1 MDQRHFGLIVQDID
15 EMTDK
20 NNNDIHAVSDE
31 MDFNDLIRIIWRGK
45 WFVSAVT
52 AGVAVLSV
60 LYSLSLANVY
70 KSEALLTPATEKSG
84 LNIPGQ
90 LGGLAAM
97 AGLNLG
103 GSSST
108 DNTALGLELIK
119 SRDFIGHFVDR
130 HNLLVPLMA
139 SSGWDRDSNS
149 LLYDDELYDV
159 QSKTWVREVKLPFK
173 AEPSLLEA
181 HEAFMENFSINQD
194 KLTKMIKVSLEHYS
208 PELAA
213 QWLSLLVKD
222 INEEIRQR
230 DLREAERSIVYLNKQ
245 IEETKIADVR
255 ATLFSL
261 VEEQM
266 KTKMLANVRSEYVFK
281 TIDPPVVPEMKA
293 KPLRA
298 LIVVASIMFG
308 FMFSCLIVLFLHVY
322 KTGRS

>member
-1 MDQRHFGLIVQDID
+1 
-15 EMTDK
+15 MTDK
-20 NNNDIHAVSDE
+20 TNDGMYAATDE
-31 MDFNDLIRIIWRGK
+31 MNFSDLIRIIWRGK
-45 WFVSAVT
+45 WFIMLVT
-52 AGVAVLSV
+52 TTFAVLSV

-70 KSEALLTPATEKSG
+70 KSEAVLTPATEKSG

-103 GSSST
+103 GSGST

-119 SRDFIGHFVDR
+119 SRDFIGRFVER

-139 SSGWDRDSNS
+139 TSGWDRGSNA
-149 LLYDDELYDV
+149 LLFDPELYDV
-159 QSKTWVREVKLPFK
+159 QSKTWVRKVNPPFQP
-173 AEPSLLEA
+173 EPSLLEA
-181 HEAFMENFSINQD
+181 HDAFMDNFSISQD

-213 QWLSLLVKD
+213 QWLSLLIKD

-245 IEETKIADVR
+245 IEETNIADVK

-293 KPLRA
+293 KPMRA
-298 LIVVASIMFG
+298 LIVVASVMLG
-308 FMFSCLIVLFLHVY
+308 FMFSCLIVLFRHVF
-322 KTGRS
+322 KSGRP

>member
-1 MDQRHFGLIVQDID
+1 
-15 EMTDK
+15 MTDK
-20 NNNDIHAVSDE
+20 TNDGMYAVTDE
-31 MDFNDLIRIIWRGK
+31 MNFSDLIRIIWRGK
-45 WFVSAVT
+45 LFIMLVT
-52 AGVAVLSV
+52 TTFAVLSV

-70 KSEALLTPATEKSG
+70 KSEAVLTPATEKSG

-103 GSSST
+103 GSGST

-119 SRDFIGHFVDR
+119 SRDFIGRFVER

-139 SSGWDRDSNS
+139 TSGWDRGSNA
-149 LLYDDELYDV
+149 LLFDPELYDV
-159 QSKTWVREVKLPFK
+159 QSKTWVRKVNPPFQP
-173 AEPSLLEA
+173 EPSLLEA
-181 HEAFMENFSINQD
+181 HDAFMDNFSVSQD

-213 QWLSLLVKD
+213 QWLSLLIKD

-245 IEETKIADVR
+245 IEETNIADVK

-293 KPLRA
+293 KPMRA
-298 LIVVASIMFG
+298 LIVVASVMLG
-308 FMFSCLIVLFLHVY
+308 FMFSCLIVLFRHVY
-322 KTGRS
+322 KSGRP

>member
-1 MDQRHFGLIVQDID
+1 
-15 EMTDK
+15 MTDK
-20 NNNDIHAVSDE
+20 TNDGMYAATDE
-31 MDFNDLIRIIWRGK
+31 MNFSDLIRIIWRGK
-45 WFVSAVT
+45 WFIMLVT
-52 AGVAVLSV
+52 TTFAVLSV

-70 KSEALLTPATEKSG
+70 KSEAVLTPATEKSG

-103 GSSST
+103 GSGST

-119 SRDFIGHFVDR
+119 SRDFIGRFVER

-139 SSGWDRDSNS
+139 TSGWDRSSNA
-149 LLYDDELYDV
+149 LLFDPELYDV
-159 QSKTWVREVKLPFK
+159 QSKTWVRKVNPPFQP
-173 AEPSLLEA
+173 EPSLLEA
-181 HEAFMENFSINQD
+181 HDAFMDNFSISQD

-213 QWLSLLVKD
+213 QWLSLLIKD

-245 IEETKIADVR
+245 IEETNIADVK

-293 KPLRA
+293 KPMRA
-298 LIVVASIMFG
+298 LIVVASVMLG
-308 FMFSCLIVLFLHVY
+308 FMFSCLIVLFRHVY
-322 KTGRS
+322 KSGRP

>member
-1 MDQRHFGLIVQDID
+1 
-15 EMTDK
+15 MTDK
-20 NNNDIHAVSDE
+20 TNDGMYAATDE
-31 MDFNDLIRIIWRGK
+31 MNFSDLIRIIWRGK
-45 WFVSAVT
+45 LFIMLVT
-52 AGVAVLSV
+52 TTFAVLSV

-70 KSEALLTPATEKSG
+70 KSEAVLTPATEKSG

-103 GSSST
+103 GSGST

-119 SRDFIGHFVDR
+119 SRDFIGRFVER

-139 SSGWDRDSNS
+139 TSGWDRGSNA
-149 LLYDDELYDV
+149 LLFDPELYDV
-159 QSKTWVREVKLPFK
+159 QSKTWVRKVNPPFQP
-173 AEPSLLEA
+173 EPSLLEA
-181 HEAFMENFSINQD
+181 HDAFMDNFSVSQD

-213 QWLSLLVKD
+213 QWLSLLIKD

-245 IEETKIADVR
+245 IEETNIADVK

-293 KPLRA
+293 KPMRA
-298 LIVVASIMFG
+298 LIVVASVMLG
-308 FMFSCLIVLFLHVY
+308 FMFSCLIVLFRHVF
-322 KTGRS
+322 KSGRP

>member
-1 MDQRHFGLIVQDID
+1 
-15 EMTDK
+15 MTDK
-20 NNNDIHAVSDE
+20 TNDGMYAVTDE
-31 MDFNDLIRIIWRGK
+31 MNFSDLIRIIWRGK
-45 WFVSAVT
+45 LFIMLVT
-52 AGVAVLSV
+52 TTFAVLSV

-70 KSEALLTPATEKSG
+70 KSEAVLTPATEKSG

-103 GSSST
+103 GSGST

-119 SRDFIGHFVDR
+119 SRDFIGRFVER

-139 SSGWDRDSNS
+139 TSGWDRGSNA
-149 LLYDDELYDV
+149 LLFDPELYDV
-159 QSKTWVREVKLPFK
+159 QSKTWVRKVNPPFQP
-173 AEPSLLEA
+173 EPSLLEA
-181 HEAFMENFSINQD
+181 HDAFMDNFSVSQD

-213 QWLSLLVKD
+213 QWLSLLIKD

-245 IEETKIADVR
+245 IEETNIADVK

-293 KPLRA
+293 KPMRA
-298 LIVVASIMFG
+298 LIVVASVMLG
-308 FMFSCLIVLFLHVY
+308 FMFSCLIVLFRHVF
-322 KTGRS
+322 KSGRP

>member
-1 MDQRHFGLIVQDID
+1 
-15 EMTDK
+15 MTDK
-20 NNNDIHAVSDE
+20 NNDSISSASDE
-31 MDFNDLIRIIWRGK
+31 MDFRDLIRIIWRGK
-45 WFVSAVT
+45 LFIILVT
-52 AGVAVLSV
+52 ALFAVLSV
-60 LYSLSLANVY
+60 LYSLGLANVY
-70 KSEALLTPATEKSG
+70 KSEALLSPATEKSG

-97 AGLNLG
+97 AGVNLG
-103 GSSST
+103 GGGST

-119 SRDFIGHFVDR
+119 SRDFIGRFVAR
-130 HNLLVPLMA
+130 HNLLIPLMA
-139 SSGWDRDSNS
+139 SSGWDRASDA
-149 LLYDDELYDV
+149 LLYDPELYDV
-159 QSKTWVREVKLPFK
+159 QSKTWVREVNLPFK
-173 AEPSLLEA
+173 PEPSLLEA
-181 HEAFMENFSINQD
+181 HDTFMDNFSVSQD

-213 QWLSLLVKD
+213 QWLSLLIKD

-245 IEETKIADVR
+245 IEETNIADVK

-293 KPLRA
+293 KPMRA
-298 LIVVASIMFG
+298 LIVVASVILG
-308 FMFSCLIVLFLHVY
+308 FMFSCLIVLFRHVY
-322 KTGRS
+322 KSGRP

>member
-1 MDQRHFGLIVQDID
+1 MIVQDRN

-20 NNNDIHAVSDE
+20 TNDGMYAATDE
-31 MDFNDLIRIIWRGK
+31 MNFSDLIRIIWRGK
-45 WFVSAVT
+45 WFIMLVT
-52 AGVAVLSV
+52 TTFAVLSV

-70 KSEALLTPATEKSG
+70 KSEAVLTPATEKSG

-103 GSSST
+103 GSGST

-119 SRDFIGHFVDR
+119 SRDFIGRFVER

-139 SSGWDRDSNS
+139 TSGWDRSSNA
-149 LLYDDELYDV
+149 LLFDPELYDV
-159 QSKTWVREVKLPFK
+159 QSKTWVRKVNPPFQP
-173 AEPSLLEA
+173 EPSLLEA
-181 HEAFMENFSINQD
+181 HDAFMDNFSISQD

-213 QWLSLLVKD
+213 QWLSLLIKD

-245 IEETKIADVR
+245 IEETNIADVK

-293 KPLRA
+293 KPMRA
-298 LIVVASIMFG
+298 LIVVASVMLG
-308 FMFSCLIVLFLHVY
+308 FMFSCLIVLFRHVY
-322 KTGRS
+322 KSGRP

>member
-1 MDQRHFGLIVQDID
+1 
-15 EMTDK
+15 MTDK
-20 NNNDIHAVSDE
+20 NNDGTHTASDE
-31 MDFNDLIRIIWRGK
+31 MDFSDLLRIIWRGK
-45 WFVSAVT
+45 WFIMLVT
-52 AGVAVLSV
+52 AVFAVLSV

-70 KSEALLTPATEKSG
+70 KSEAVLTPATEKSG

-103 GSSST
+103 GSGAT

-119 SRDFIGHFVDR
+119 SRDFIGRFVER

-139 SSGWDRDSNS
+139 TSGWDRGSNA
-149 LLYDDELYDV
+149 LLFDPELYDV
-159 QSKTWVREVKLPFK
+159 QSKAWVRKVNPPFQP
-173 AEPSLLEA
+173 EPSLLEA
-181 HEAFMENFSINQD
+181 HDAFMDNFSISQD

-213 QWLSLLVKD
+213 QWLSLLIKD

-245 IEETKIADVR
+245 IEETNIADVK

-293 KPLRA
+293 KPMRA
-298 LIVVASIMFG
+298 LIVVASVILG
-308 FMFSCLIVLFLHVY
+308 FMFSCLIVLFRHVY
-322 KTGRS
+322 KSGRP

>member
-1 MDQRHFGLIVQDID
+1 
-15 EMTDK
+15 MTDK
-20 NNNDIHAVSDE
+20 TNDGMYAVTDE
-31 MDFNDLIRIIWRGK
+31 MNFSDLIRIIWRGK
-45 WFVSAVT
+45 WFIMLVT
-52 AGVAVLSV
+52 TTFAVLSV

-70 KSEALLTPATEKSG
+70 KSEAVLTPATEKSG

-103 GSSST
+103 GSGST

-119 SRDFIGHFVDR
+119 SRDFIGRFVER

-139 SSGWDRDSNS
+139 TSGWDRGSNA
-149 LLYDDELYDV
+149 LLFDPELYDV
-159 QSKTWVREVKLPFK
+159 QSKTWVRKVNPPFQP
-173 AEPSLLEA
+173 EPSLLEA
-181 HEAFMENFSINQD
+181 HDAFMDNFSISQD

-213 QWLSLLVKD
+213 QWLSLLIKD

-245 IEETKIADVR
+245 IEETNIADVK

-293 KPLRA
+293 KPMRA
-298 LIVVASIMFG
+298 LIVVASVMLG
-308 FMFSCLIVLFLHVY
+308 FMFSCLIVLFRHVF
-322 KTGRS
+322 KSGRP

>member
-1 MDQRHFGLIVQDID
+1 
-15 EMTDK
+15 MTDK
-20 NNNDIHAVSDE
+20 TNDGMYAATDE
-31 MDFNDLIRIIWRGK
+31 MNFSDLIRIIWRGK
-45 WFVSAVT
+45 WFIMLVT
-52 AGVAVLSV
+52 TTFAVLSV

-70 KSEALLTPATEKSG
+70 KSEAVLTPATEKSG

-103 GSSST
+103 GSGST

-119 SRDFIGHFVDR
+119 SRDFIGRFVER

-139 SSGWDRDSNS
+139 TSGWDRGSNA
-149 LLYDDELYDV
+149 LLFDPELYDV
-159 QSKTWVREVKLPFK
+159 QSKTWVRKVNPPFQP
-173 AEPSLLEA
+173 EPSLLEA
-181 HEAFMENFSINQD
+181 HDAFMDNFSVSQD

-213 QWLSLLVKD
+213 QWLSLLIKD

-245 IEETKIADVR
+245 IEETNIADVK

-293 KPLRA
+293 KPMRA
-298 LIVVASIMFG
+298 LIVVASVMLG
-308 FMFSCLIVLFLHVY
+308 FMFSCLIVLFRHVY
-322 KTGRS
+322 KSGRP

>member
-1 MDQRHFGLIVQDID
+1 LIVQDID

-20 NNNDIHAVSDE
+20 NNNSIHAVSDE
-31 MDFNDLIRIIWRGK
+31 MDFRDLIRIIWRGK
-45 WFVSAVT
+45 WFIMAVT
-52 AGVAVLSV
+52 AVFAVLSV

-70 KSEALLTPATEKSG
+70 KSEALLSPATEKSG

-97 AGLNLG
+97 AGVNLG
-103 GSSST
+103 GGGST

-119 SRDFIGHFVDR
+119 SRDFIGRFVAR

-139 SSGWDRDSNS
+139 SSSWDRASDA
-149 LLYDDELYDV
+149 LLYDPELYNV
-159 QSKTWVREVKLPFK
+159 QSKTWVREVDLPFK
-173 AEPSLLEA
+173 PEPSLLEA
-181 HEAFMENFSINQD
+181 HDAFMDNFSISQD

-213 QWLSLLVKD
+213 QWLSLLIKD

-245 IEETKIADVR
+245 IDETNIADVK

-293 KPLRA
+293 KPMRA
-298 LIVVASIMFG
+298 LIVVASVMLG
-308 FMFSCLIVLFLHVY
+308 FMFSCLIVLFRHVY
-322 KTGRS
+322 TSGRS